1 MPLWGWRN
9 PAPTSATSTAIGR
22 RGISPG
28 RNHRAHGGSS
38 SHHGIRRK
46 IVIGIRIGI
55 RVRVRIRIRIR
66 SALRVEGGIAAK
78 DVAQI
83 AGKVNEIGAGV
94 DPTVKIGDGDH
105 TGGVDMR
112 VRALDDHVAS
122 GVDVDARGVARI
134 GLHEPDDNGDVVG
147 DIKVEH
153 GDGAV
158 RLKEVDG
165 AAIVVGVGG
174 GLGLEAGVV
183 FGEGEEVLADEPF
196 DVFSVWEC

>member
-1 MPLWGWRN
+1 MWIESK
-9 PAPTSATSTAIGR
+9 TIGPPCAAV
-22 RGISPG
+22 GMAESGP
-28 RNHRAHGGSS
+28 HQ
-38 SHHGIRRK
+38 
-46 IVIGIRIGI
+46 V
-55 RVRVRIRIRIR
+55 RIRIR

-122 GVDVDARGVARI
+122 GVDVDARG
-134 GLHEPDDNGDVVG
+134 
-147 DIKVEH
+147 
-153 GDGAV
+153 
-158 RLKEVDG
+158 
-165 AAIVVGVGG
+165 
-174 GLGLEAGVV
+174 AGVV

-196 DVFSVWEC
+196 DVFSMGLPFATAERGRGICCRRKS